1 MDIGLVSPRELE
13 NKAIQI
19 VGWVS
24 LDNVSNPI
32 LSGFLIFFQ
41 VHSDTSIH
49 HGGIIEFLL
58 PSGDELIS
66 KLLSR
71 FSVFT
76 IQTLQNLPLLFVALL
91 LGVSYG
97 FLNFLLMLIVEIIL
111 LFSMLVDYVL
121 DTCLVTL

>member
-1 MDIGLVSPRELE
+1 MDIGLVSPREFE

-24 LDNVSNPI
+24 LDDVSNPI

-49 HGGIIEFLL
+49 HSGIIEFLL

-71 FSVFT
+71 VSVFT

-97 FLNFLLMLIVEIIL
+97 FLNFLLMLVVDIIL